1 MISQSNEI
9 TNRRDKMS
17 EPKRT
22 WHKVLHSDKK
32 AGPFDLRFLLLGIP
46 AGISIW
52 AIALFGMDYLE
63 SLWRFVTNA

>member
-9 TNRRDKMS
+9 TNRCDKMS
-17 EPKRT
+17 EPKHT

-32 AGPFDLRFLLLGIP
+32 AGPFDLRFLFLGIP